1 MRLTYTALRW
11 TSSVS
16 RWLRRRLTPTG
27 QLVLGAAIAGAVL
40 GADTERSMTYQ
51 AFTLLAAAF
60 ACAVPFAWWFRPRI
74 TVERQAPRLATA
86 GVPFSYRVMLRAD
99 SPQRGLTLHDNLA
112 DPRPTYAQ
120 FKAAIEADWHLFTR
134 PTLFDIWRNLVA
146 RNGGVAID
154 EQELAEM
161 PAKRVIAMR
170 AELTPRRRGALRFET
185 LTVARP
191 DPLNL
196 FKACTD
202 IRAGATVL
210 VLPKTYR
217 LPPPVMPGARR
228 YQHGGVALAT
238 SIGDSEEFVSLRDYR
253 PGDPLQRVHWK
264 SYARVGHPV
273 VKEYQDEFFERHALA
288 LDTFA
293 RGVSEAAFEEAVAIA
308 ASYAATVETNE
319 CLLDLMF
326 VEREAYCYTAGRGQM
341 QAQQLLEVL
350 AGVTP
355 NVDGE
360 FAALADSMLAGRAQL
375 SSAILVLLAWDD
387 ARRQLVT
394 RLRASGLPVL
404 ALVVSDK
411 PDAITERAPWLTVV
425 QPGKAQEALATLE
438 PAVL

>member
-1 MRLTYTALRW
+1 MMRFAYLALRW

-16 RWLRRRLTPTG
+16 RWLRRRLTVPG

-51 AFTLLAAAF
+51 AFTLLLAVLACSALF
-60 ACAVPFAWWFRPRI
+60 ARGFRPRI
-74 TVERQAPRLATA
+74 TVEREVPRLATA
-86 GVPFSYRVMLRAD
+86 GVPFPYRIVLRAD
-99 SPQRGLTLHDNLA
+99 SAQRGLTLRDNLA
-112 DPRPTYAQ
+112 DPRPSYAQ
-120 FKAAIEADWHLFTR
+120 FRAAVTAGWRLFRR
-134 PTLFDIWRNLVA
+134 PTLFDIWRKLVA
-146 RNGGVAID
+146 LNGGVALD
-154 EQELAEM
+154 GQEIPEIPANRALAM
-161 PAKRVIAMR
+161 NS
-170 AELTPRRRGALRFET
+170 ELTPQRRGALRFET
-185 LTVARP
+185 LTVAQP

-196 FKACTD
+196 FNACAD
-202 IRAGATVL
+202 YRAGATVL

-264 SYARVGHPV
+264 SFARVGHPV

-293 RGVSEAAFEEAVAIA
+293 HGASDEAFEDAVTVA
-308 ASYAATVETNE
+308 ASFAATVETRE

-326 VEREAYCYTAGRGQM
+326 VEREAYCFTAGRGQL

-350 AGVTP
+350 AAVTP
-355 NVDGE
+355 NVDGD
-360 FAALADSMLAGRAQL
+360 FGMLADTMLAGRGQL

-387 ARRQLVT
+387 ARRRLVA
-394 RLRASGLPVL
+394 RLRTSGLPVL
-404 ALVVSDK
+404 AIVVSDA
-411 PDAITERAPWLTVV
+411 PATIDERAPWLTVV
-425 QPGKAQEALATLE
+425 QPGKIQEGLASLGPLT
-438 PAVL
+438 